1 MDFSD
6 FNGVLFVLIFSLL
19 TLVMTDVVLFS
30 WVVGIV
36 GRDKIVY
43 RMAIW
48 RNTGLVYCCD
58 GYIQDNYFG
67 FVSGVYFCSIQCL
80 ILNLI

>member
-1 MDFSD
+1 MTLVTTAAVLFMDFSD

-36 GRDKIVY
+36 G
-43 RMAIW
+43 
-48 RNTGLVYCCD
+48 
-58 GYIQDNYFG
+58 
-67 FVSGVYFCSIQCL
+67 
-80 ILNLI
+80 